1 MVHRKERRAVWIGG
15 RLPRCNRYACVHT
28 QTCFLPVCMQLRHT
42 HTHTVWMKHRH
53 KLDAGQG
60 KRHAQGQG
68 TGEAFSILL
77 HTPLWP
83 PPLDPTML
91 CGNEEERPGG
101 EAKTRR
107 ASVAPTTRRS
117 GWREGAVART
127 VESLTGYSSQQQLG
141 DRLTIL

>member
-1 MVHRKERRAVWIGG
+1 MLLSTSMHLCTHKHAFCLSASNLG
-15 RLPRCNRYACVHT
+15 
-28 QTCFLPVCMQLRHT
+28 T
-42 HTHTVWMKHRH
+42 HTHTVWVTHRH

-91 CGNEEERPGG
+91 CGNEEEKRGG
-101 EAKTRR
+101 EAETRSRR
-107 ASVAPTTRRS
+107 AQHAHK
-117 GWREGAVART
+117 W
-127 VESLTGYSSQQQLG
+127 LTGRGYCQDG
-141 DRLTIL
+141 